1 MPTHL
6 QAWQDLADH
15 AEEMRD
21 VDVRDLFA
29 ADPSRFTDFS
39 QSMGP
44 VFLDYSKQPVT
55 GRTMNALFR
64 LAREAGVPERMEA
77 MFSGERINTTE
88 GRSVLHVA
96 LRDFSGRSVY
106 VDGEDAMPDVRAV
119 YERMRDFCNRVR
131 SGERPGHTG
140 KPVTD
145 VVNIGIGGS
154 DLGPRMAAQAL
165 EHLDPQGPRA
175 HFVANV
181 DPLDLE
187 RTLRGLD
194 PERTLFIVSS
204 KSFTTQETMANARA
218 ARQWLLERLG
228 DESAVAAHFVA
239 VSTNTERVREFGID
253 PENMFRFWDWVG
265 GRFSL
270 WSSIGLSIALAVGT
284 DRFEELLRGAH
295 LMDEHFRTAPL
306 EKNLP
311 AIMALLG
318 IWQVNFR
325 GAETQAILP
334 YSQALEWLP
343 AYLQQAEMESNGK
356 SATLEGR
363 APGCQTGAVVWGAAG
378 TNGQHAF
385 FQLLHQGTRRIPCD
399 FIGFARSSGISPE
412 QHTMLLANFFAQ
424 TEALL
429 QGRSREE
436 ARQELLDQG
445 ADEAEAERLAPHKV
459 QPGNRP
465 SSSILLRELSPYCL
479 GALIALYEHKIFT
492 QGTIWNINS
501 FDQWGVELG
510 KQLAKRVLPDLQG
523 DRTEGSHDPSTLGL
537 IEVWRSMRDGR

>member
-6 QAWQDLADH
+6 KAWNDLAAH

-21 VDVRDLFA
+21 VDLRDLFA
-29 ADPSRFTDFS
+29 RDPERFTEFS
-39 QSMGP
+39 LSMGP
-44 VFLDYSKQPVT
+44 VFLDYSKNPVT
-55 GRTMNALFR
+55 RETMELLFR
-64 LAREAGVPERMEA
+64 LAREAGLPGRIGA
-77 MFSGERINTTE
+77 MFNGERINATE

-96 LRDFSGRSVY
+96 LRDFSGGSVY
-106 VDGEDAMPDVRAV
+106 VDGEDVMPDVRAV
-119 YERMRDFCNRVR
+119 SERMRDFCDRVR
-131 SGERPGHTG
+131 SGERRGHTG

-154 DLGPRMAAQAL
+154 DLGPRMATRAL
-165 EHLDPQGPRA
+165 EHLDPWGPRA

-181 DPLDLE
+181 DPMDLE
-187 RTLRGLD
+187 RTLRQLD

-239 VSTNTERVREFGID
+239 VSTNEERVREFGID

-295 LMDEHFRTAPL
+295 LVDEHFRTAPL

-311 AIMALLG
+311 AIMGLLG
-318 IWQVNFR
+318 VWQVNFR
-325 GAETQAILP
+325 GAECQAILP

-343 AYLQQAEMESNGK
+343 SYLQQAEMESNGK
-356 SATLEGR
+356 RTTLEGE
-363 APGCQTGAVVWGAAG
+363 PVGCHTSPVVWGAAG

-399 FIGFARSSGISPE
+399 FIGFARSSGLLPE
-412 QHTMLLANFFAQ
+412 QHTLLLANFFAQ

-429 QGRSREE
+429 QGRTREE
-436 ARQELLDQG
+436 ARQELLEQG
-445 ADEAEAERLAPHKV
+445 ADEAEADRLAPHKV

-492 QGTIWNINS
+492 QGAIWNINS

-510 KQLAKRVLPDLQG
+510 KQLAKRVLPDLEG

-537 IEVWRSMRDGR
+537 IDVWRSMRDGL

>member
-1 MPTHL
+1 MPTNL
-6 QAWQDLADH
+6 DAWRTLTRH
-15 AEEMRD
+15 AEELRE
-21 VDVRDLFA
+21 VDVRNLFA
-29 ADPSRFTDFS
+29 EDSDRFTDFS
-39 QSMGP
+39 LSMGP
-44 VFLDYSKQPVT
+44 VFLDYSKHPVT
-55 GRTMNALFR
+55 RETMGHLFQ
-64 LAREAGVPERMEA
+64 LAREAGVVERMGA

-106 VDGEDAMPDVRAV
+106 VDGEDVMPDVRAV
-119 YERMRDFCNRVR
+119 YERMREFCHRVR
-131 SGERPGHTG
+131 NGRWTGHTG
-140 KPVTD
+140 KRVTD

-154 DLGPRMAAQAL
+154 DLGPRMVSRAL
-165 EHLDPQGPRA
+165 EHLDPEGPRA

-187 RTLRGLD
+187 RTLRRLD

-204 KSFTTQETMANARA
+204 KSFTTQETMTNARA
-218 ARQWLLERLG
+218 ARQWLVGHLG
-228 DESAVAAHFVA
+228 DDSAVAGHFVA
-239 VSTNTERVREFGID
+239 VSTNTERVRDFGID
-253 PENMFRFWDWVG
+253 PENMFRFWNWVG

-270 WSSIGLSIALAVGT
+270 WSAIGLSIALAVGP

-311 AIMALLG
+311 IIMGLLG
-318 IWQVNFR
+318 IWQLNFR

-356 SATLEGR
+356 GVTLEGEV
-363 APGCQTGAVVWGAAG
+363 AGCHTGPVVWGAAG

-385 FQLLHQGTRRIPCD
+385 FQLLHQGTRQVPCD
-399 FIGFARSSGISPE
+399 FIGFARPSGIGQE

-436 ARQELLDQG
+436 AKQELLEQG

-465 SSSILLRELSPYCL
+465 SSTILLRELSPYCL

-492 QGTIWNINS
+492 QGSVWKINS

-510 KQLAKRVLPDLQG
+510 KQLAKRVLPELEG

-537 IEVWRSMRDGR
+537 IEVWRSMREGL